1 MTQSQDVLLRMKRDV
16 TNKAM
21 DLITLLNTINDI
33 DFTNIIKQDVIL
45 GNRQHLEELKVKI
58 R

>member
-16 TNKAM
+16 ANKAI

-33 DFTNIIKQDVIL
+33 DFANIIKQDVIL
-45 GNRQHLEELKVKI
+45 GNRQHLEELRVKI
-58 R
+58 G